1 MINQQQKLSPLALEV
16 AQHISDLE
24 QQGAIGGN
32 KPITITV
39 MPKGARPST
48 DEEYPGENEQD
59 PNESMEIEASEVPED
74 KIGVAAPEPVDEEEQ
89 PMLAA
94 VMRKIVVPVKPEPL
108 RASLQPVRR

>member
-1 MINQQQKLSPLALEV
+1 MINQPKLSALALEV

-24 QQGAIGGN
+24 KKGALGGN

-48 DEEYPGENEQD
+48 DAEYPGEGQID
-59 PNESMEIEASEVPED
+59 PNEAIEIEASDVPED
-74 KIGVAAPEPVDEEEQ
+74 KIGVAAPEPVDEEDN

-94 VMRKIVVPVKPEPL
+94 VMRKVVVPVKPEPL
-108 RASLQPVRR
+108 RAK